1 MASKNFITD
10 QFYDYTKQPDV
21 TSYTNLQDF
30 KNALELGD
38 HVFYVNLKIP
48 IIPGVYNKNIFQ
60 ASHHG
65 IYVGVQDI
73 AAERIAVDV
82 RKTDGTITSQQFEV
96 EPESN
101 EAAIIHISPQE
112 KKNAS
117 NTVKLISLPN
127 FFKAAARS
135 KSAVYIIRHT
145 DTTKEDRQR
154 IADQCLEKLKDTFVF
169 SAVNNNCETFV
180 NSCIYGDDKHPSLI
194 SENYKKLRNKV
205 VGVGVGAGVLGLGA
219 TAVLSKN
226 KKKLHGGSGG
236 VREQRS
242 RSRCTS
248 SRRRDHGTSY
258 STSRKSN
265 RRKSRK
271 TSCRKSCRKSRKTIY
286 RTSRR

>member
-1 MASKNFITD
+1 MASENFITD
-10 QFYDYTKQPDV
+10 QFYDYTKQPGV
-21 TSYTNLQDF
+21 TSYTNLHDI
-30 KNALELGD
+30 KNALQLGD
-38 HVFYVNLKIP
+38 HVFYANLKIP
-48 IIPGVYNKNIFQ
+48 FIPGVYNKNIFQ

-65 IYVGVQDI
+65 IYVGVQTI
-73 AAERIAVDV
+73 PAERIAVDV
-82 RKTDGTITSQQFEV
+82 RNPDGTITSQQFEV

-101 EAAIIHISPQE
+101 EDAIIHISPQE
-112 KKNAS
+112 KKKAS

-135 KSAVYIIRHT
+135 KSAVYIIRHK
-145 DTTKEDRQR
+145 DTLQDRQV
-154 IADQCLEKLKDTFVF
+154 IAYRCLAKLKHPFVF

-180 NSCIYGDDKHPSLI
+180 NSCIYGDNAHPSSI
-194 SENYKKLRNKV
+194 GENYKKLRNKV

-258 STSRKSN
+258 STSPKSN

-271 TSCRKSCRKSRKTIY
+271 TSCRKSCRKSRKTSY